1 MWKLE
6 RSDFVTEQEII
17 KLAQQNFFNL
27 NTIPRELIT
36 KNVINAMEI
45 SNSDSYHTVL
55 SGINPEYIS
64 REKALQLLQYD
75 KEMYGLLTKELQSD
89 NDILN
94 ITTNRIDKLPRSI
107 FNNKIAIN
115 FVLDKLNTE
124 TSWAVYDIES
134 DGLVIKR
141 NIREKKYIVYGN
153 GIQRMDESFRFP
165 KEFYEQD
172 LPNSIKLET
181 FIVTDYIRPFFVIS
195 TDVKHLK

>member
-1 MWKLE
+1 M
-6 RSDFVTEQEII
+6 TEQEII

-36 KNVINAMEI
+36 KNVIDAMEI
-45 SNSDSYHTVL
+45 SNSNSYHTVL
-55 SGINPEYIS
+55 SGINPDCIS

-75 KEMYGLLTKELQSD
+75 KEIYGLLTKELQSD

-115 FVLDKLNTE
+115 FVLDKLNTK

-141 NIREKKYIVYGN
+141 NICEKKYIVYGN

-195 TDVKHLK
+195 TDVKHLE

>member
-1 MWKLE
+1 M
-6 RSDFVTEQEII
+6 TEQEII

>member
-1 MWKLE
+1 M
-6 RSDFVTEQEII
+6 TEQEII

-36 KNVINAMEI
+36 KNVIDAMEI

-94 ITTNRIDKLPRSI
+94 ITTNCIEKLPRSI

-195 TDVKHLK
+195 TDVKHSK